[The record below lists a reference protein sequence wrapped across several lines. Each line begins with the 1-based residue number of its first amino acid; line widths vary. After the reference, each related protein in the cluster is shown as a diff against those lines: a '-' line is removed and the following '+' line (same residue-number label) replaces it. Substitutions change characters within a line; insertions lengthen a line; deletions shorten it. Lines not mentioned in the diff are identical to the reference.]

1 MEKFRKLIA
10 VGVLLACLGATVAVW
25 RGSDSDHKIGRSAG
39 GDKIAVIRVEGV
51 LSGGASS
58 ESWQGGTVGAETLA
72 QQLSEARQ
80 DPSVKAVLLRI
91 NSPGGSVSAAEE
103 TAREI
108 ARYKESGKP
117 IVVSM
122 GDMAASAGYWLA
134 AGCDKIYANPSTL
147 TGSIGVYM
155 PYMNLEG
162 LYDKLGVRQEKIKSG
177 AHKDIL
183 SPERPMTP
191 QEREIL
197 QTMVSEMYD
206 TFVDVVSKGRKL
218 DPEAVR
224 QLADGRVYTGRQAK
238 ALGLVDELGNFQD
251 AIIAT
256 GELAG
261 LGKTPAVKELGADT
275 SWRRLLRA
283 ESLLEQFLS
292 TSALTSVPTLTSP
305 SLPQ

>member
-10 VGVLLACLGATVAVW
+10 VGVLLACFGAIFVVW
-25 RGSDSDHKIGRSAG
+25 RGSGVEHKLGRSTG

-72 QQLSEARQ
+72 QQLNEARH

-117 IVVSM
+117 IIASM
-122 GDMAASAGYWLA
+122 GDIAASAGYWLA

-155 PYMNLEG
+155 PYLNLEG

-177 AHKDIL
+177 VHKDIL

-191 QEREIL
+191 EEREIL

-206 TFVDVVSKGRKL
+206 TFVGVVSEGRKL
-218 DPEAVR
+218 SPDAVR
-224 QLADGRVYTGRQAK
+224 KLADGRVYTGRQAK
-238 ALGLVDELGNFQD
+238 TAGLVDELGNFQD
-251 AIIAT
+251 AVIAT

-261 LGKTPAVKELGADT
+261 LGSSPTVKEMGGDT

-283 ESLLEQFLS
+283 ESLLTQFLPGN
-292 TSALTSVPTLTSP
+292 ALTSVPTLATP
-305 SLPQ
+305 ALPQ